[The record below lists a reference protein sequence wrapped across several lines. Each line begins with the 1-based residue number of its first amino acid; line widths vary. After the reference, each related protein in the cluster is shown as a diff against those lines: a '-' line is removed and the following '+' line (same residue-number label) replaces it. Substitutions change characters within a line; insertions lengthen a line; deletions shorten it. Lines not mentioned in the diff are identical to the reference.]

1 MMTMPSTTANKR
13 PDDRN
18 KAVRMINLKFK
29 ISDLKFKIELSIVNS
44 QLSIHDTPSQEGKGC
59 TRYLKFEI

>member
-29 ISDLKFKIELSIVNS
+29 IELSIVNS
-44 QLSIHDTPSQEGKGC
+44 QLSIHDTPSQEGKGY